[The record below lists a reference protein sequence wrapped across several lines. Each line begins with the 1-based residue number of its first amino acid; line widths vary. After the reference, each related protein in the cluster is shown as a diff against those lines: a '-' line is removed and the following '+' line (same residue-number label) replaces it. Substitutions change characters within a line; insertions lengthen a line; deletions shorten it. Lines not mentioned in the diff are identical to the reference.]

1 MTSDLRGRV
10 ESLVYRCCAVRSD
23 NEVFFLVGNPAGS
36 HGKYSAEKSERLLG
50 WSPQDSVASY
60 FTAKI

>member
-1 MTSDLRGRV
+1 MLRCDR
-10 ESLVYRCCAVRSD
+10 RSD